1 MKWWL
6 LIYYCN
12 TIATTNNY
20 YSTEE
25 GEEESKKKYN
35 TTRKNIYKIHFLKFV
50 SPHAHGAT
58 RRYTLLLSLTVLGLY
73 SLDLV

>member
-25 GEEESKKKYN
+25 GEEESKKYN